1 MAAFSPAACAHAL
14 PRGAVAVPPRASL
27 SSFEAG
33 RAPHCGRPRRYAS
46 YASYVPAAA
55 GHHRSPINA
64 G

>member
-1 MAAFSPAACAHAL
+1 MAAFSPTACAHAL

-27 SSFEAG
+27 SPFEAG
-33 RAPHCGRPRRYAS
+33 RAPRRGRPRRYAS

-55 GHHRSPINA
+55 GHHCSPINA